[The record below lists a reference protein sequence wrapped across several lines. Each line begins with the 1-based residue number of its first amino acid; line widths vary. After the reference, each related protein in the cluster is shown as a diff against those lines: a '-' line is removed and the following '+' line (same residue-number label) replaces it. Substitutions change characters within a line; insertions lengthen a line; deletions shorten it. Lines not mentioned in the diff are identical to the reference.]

1 MALERPDRGVDLL
14 VSRQGRGVDE
24 GLGADVAQEV
34 LLVRKLVMK
43 SSAIVEDGF
52 SGPVNNGA
60 TWGIAQG
67 EPSCFSYRGPRFD
80 SRHSQKFIL

>member
-34 LLVRKLVMK
+34 LLVRKLIVK
-43 SSAIVEDGF
+43 SSAIRLEDGF
-52 SGPVNNGA
+52 SGQVNNAA
-60 TWGIAQG
+60 TIY
-67 EPSCFSYRGPRFD
+67 FVILVRFTYAAA
-80 SRHSQKFIL
+80 